1 MKTLLSLTL
10 LVVAAGAW
18 ADTGPSTRREAEA
31 QWSQAGLQRVDM
43 RGMDVAYVRPGANLA
58 QYRSVLLRPVS
69 ISFQRN
75 WERSIADSSGSR
87 IPARDLQHVVD
98 DLSTAV
104 HAQVARELERGG
116 YTLADAPGPD
126 VLEIDLRV
134 TELFLNAPDLPSA
147 AQTRSYTQN
156 FGEMNLVAD
165 LRDSQSG
172 EVLMSVL
179 DRNLGRDFNQFR
191 RTTRVENAH
200 EVGLAAQSWA
210 GVVRRQL
217 ELARASGQGS
227 NVRP

>member
-1 MKTLLSLTL
+1 MKTLLSLAL

-18 ADTGPSTRREAEA
+18 ADGGPSTRRDAEA
-31 QWSQAGLQRVDM
+31 AWSQAGLQRVDM
-43 RGMDVAYVRPGANLA
+43 RGMDVAYVRPGANLG
-58 QYRSVLLRPVS
+58 QYRRVLLRPVGV
-69 ISFQRN
+69 SFQRN
-75 WERSIADSSGSR
+75 WEHSAAQSTGSNIR
-87 IPARDLQHVVD
+87 PRDLRHLVD
-98 DLSTAV
+98 DMSAAV
-104 HAQVARELERGG
+104 HTQVARELERGG

-147 AQTRSYTQN
+147 GQIRSYTQS

-165 LRDSQSG
+165 LRDSVSG

-179 DRNLGRDFNQFR
+179 DRNLGRDFEQFR

-200 EVGLAAQSWA
+200 EVGVAAQGWA
-210 GVVRRQL
+210 RVVRREL